1 MWFLRALDMTLQ
13 YFTVISWYSLE
24 TGLVWVTTQ
33 FSALVYRFGFWGWKS
48 RRCRS
53 LAEAWY
59 VGCMRGLAVFRVK
72 VEDGQCEYQR
82 IALSHQA
89 PQIISLHQKGR
100 FLVLFQYQREQAFGA
115 LGWRQARWC
124 KGWTVNSMLMLCWAT
139 AENWWIMIVLAPC
152 QSEFW
157 VDTTVPEICH
167 FFLWRPLK
175 ICHLEQ
181 VVFSFWAVRSG
192 GKHDQR
198 CPPVRIQAGLHQQR
212 PLAFQ
217 MWAGRA
223 VGDMMCT
230 TTYGHMTYGLWR
242 WCKSLLVCK
251 RWFLTPSAQKY
262 MKMKQGSQHTRLFQT
277 MPCLG
282 GLRPLKTTH
291 LFEPIKLGEHS
302 PQLEMRTI
310 TSRTSA
316 CASLQSLKPNT
327 GYLVWN
333 SHLKTQTLWYV
344 KESVRHPKTTVEKSE
359 TNGFILF
366 PTLFR
371 PEINISCWLLVSIRW
386 FWIVTFHFQL
396 SIDQRTWLPSP
407 LSPWCFGPST
417 MELFTSE
424 FEAMFPW
431 RLWELLHH
439 GQTTEFSA
447 LCT

>member
-1 MWFLRALDMTLQ
+1 
-13 YFTVISWYSLE
+13 
-24 TGLVWVTTQ
+24 
-33 FSALVYRFGFWGWKS
+33 
-48 RRCRS
+48 
-53 LAEAWY
+53 
-59 VGCMRGLAVFRVK
+59 MRGLAVFRVK

-124 KGWTVNSMLMLCWAT
+124 KGWTACWCCV
-139 AENWWIMIVLAPC
+139 EQLLRIDELW
-152 QSEFW
+152 SFW
-157 VDTTVPEICH
+157 PHVRVSFGSTQQFPRSAISFCEG
-167 FFLWRPLK
+167 LWRSV
-175 ICHLEQ
+175 IWNM
-181 VVFSFWAVRSG
+181 FSFWAVRSG

-417 MELFTSE
+417 MELV
-424 FEAMFPW
+424 EAM
-431 RLWELLHH
+431 RAYDH

>member
-1 MWFLRALDMTLQ
+1 MPLIGWSVICGLHAWLGGLQ
-13 YFTVISWYSLE
+13 GKGWGWSVRVSKN
-24 TGLVWVTTQ
+24 
-33 FSALVYRFGFWGWKS
+33 SALPPSTTDHLIAPERTVPCAISVSKRTSVWCSWMAS
-48 RRCRS
+48 SS
-53 LAEAWY
+53 L
-59 VGCMRGLAVFRVK
+59 V
-72 VEDGQCEYQR
+72 QR
-82 IALSHQA
+82 L
-89 PQIISLHQKGR
+89 
-100 FLVLFQYQREQAFGA
+100 
-115 LGWRQARWC
+115 
-124 KGWTVNSMLMLCWAT
+124 NSMLMLCWAT